1 MNLRLT
7 NKLVEISRA
16 MKPIRAT
23 GQFFHTSSLIRKNRI
38 ICIGWN
44 NYLKGHPEKRFGK
57 YENHKG
63 FPGTYKSSLHS
74 EISSIIKLGE
84 EDLSGY
90 IMVNI
95 RIGNCNQ
102 VTMAKSCPNCH
113 KVLKSLGLS
122 TLFFSN
128 ELGQFEELEIN

>member
-23 GQFFHTSSLIRKNRI
+23 GQFFHTSSLIRKNRVV
-38 ICIGWN
+38 CIGWN

-57 YENHKG
+57 YENYKG
-63 FPGTYKSSLHS
+63 FPGTYKSSLHA

-84 EDLSGY
+84 EDLSDY
-90 IMVNI
+90 VMVNI
-95 RIGNCNQ
+95 RVGNFNQ
-102 VTMAKSCPNCH
+102 ITMSKACLNCQR
-113 KVLKSLGLS
+113 VLKSLGLKS
-122 TLFFSN
+122 LYYSN
-128 ELGQFEELEIN
+128 EQGNFEQWEY